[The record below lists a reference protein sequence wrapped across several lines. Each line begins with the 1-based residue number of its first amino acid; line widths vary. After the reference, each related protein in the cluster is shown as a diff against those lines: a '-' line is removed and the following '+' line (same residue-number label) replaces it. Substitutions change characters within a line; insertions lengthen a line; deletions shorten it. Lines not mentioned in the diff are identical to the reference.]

1 LNPVWAS
8 TLLVAA
14 AAAAAGLVA
23 WQLVDAA
30 WGWAAAAIVLALRV
44 VYHAVHLGA
53 FLGWVRRPLRDA
65 LPTGHG
71 VWEDAFAALHRHL
84 KDRDEERERLRHALT
99 RFREAGRALPDGVI
113 VLDREYR
120 IEWANPTAT
129 RHFSIDARRDL
140 GQPVSNFV
148 RHPAFVAWLEAG
160 DFSEPLVLR
169 GARGEAVLQLRLIE
183 FGDEQKLLN
192 SRDVTAQERLET
204 MRRDFVANVS
214 HELKTPITV
223 LAGFVETLS
232 DPRIELGDA
241 QRKRYLG
248 LMAEQARRMQQ
259 LIEDLLTLSA
269 LESSPAPEDEQPI
282 GMRGL
287 LDELAEE
294 ARALSGG
301 RHRILTRA
309 EAESRLT
316 GSRRELHSAFSN
328 LVSNAVRYTPEA
340 GTVTL
345 FWRVEDGRGV
355 FGVEDTGIG
364 VESRH
369 IPRLTERFYRV
380 DSGRS
385 RETGGTG
392 LGLAIVKHV
401 LTRHQASLDVDSELG
416 RGSVFRA
423 VFPAQ
428 RVSPPDPAQAAA
440 QGGPTAHRRN
450 QSGST
455 S

>member
-1 LNPVWAS
+1 MNPVWAS
-8 TLLVAA
+8 TLAVAA
-14 AAAAAGLVA
+14 AAAATGLLAG
-23 WQLVDAA
+23 QLVGAA
-30 WGWAAAAIVLALRV
+30 WGWAAAAAVLALRV

-53 FLGWVRRPLRDA
+53 FLRWVRRPVRDA
-65 LPTGHG
+65 LPAGHG

-84 KDRDEERERLRHALT
+84 KDRDQERERLRDALA
-99 RFREAGRALPDGVI
+99 RFREAGRALPDGVV

-129 RHFSIDARRDL
+129 HHFSIDARRDL
-140 GQPVSNFV
+140 GQPVANFL
-148 RHPAFVAWLEAG
+148 RHPAFIAWLAAG
-160 DFSEPLVLR
+160 DFREPLVLR

-183 FGDEQKLLN
+183 FGDEQKLIN
-192 SRDVTAQERLET
+192 SRDITAQERLET

-223 LAGFVETLS
+223 LAGFVETLG
-232 DPRIELGDA
+232 DATIELSAA

-282 GMRGL
+282 GMRAL
-287 LDELAEE
+287 VEALAEE
-294 ARALSGG
+294 ARALSAG
-301 RHRILTRA
+301 RHEIRARI
-309 EAESRLT
+309 EDDSRLV
-316 GSRRELHSAFSN
+316 GSLRELHSAFSN
-328 LVSNAVRYTPEA
+328 LVSNAVRYTPER
-340 GTVTL
+340 GSVTL
-345 FWRVEDGRGV
+345 FWRVDGGRGV

-364 VESRH
+364 VETRH

-401 LTRHQASLDVDSELG
+401 LTRHQASLEVDSELG
-416 RGSVFRA
+416 KGSQFRA
-423 VFPAQ
+423 VFPPQ
-428 RVSPPDPAQAAA
+428 RLMPRDPVQAAA
-440 QGGPTAHRRN
+440 
-450 QSGST
+450 
-455 S
+455 